1 MDPLLVALRTL
12 RRRLLVTRW
21 TRSTVYALIG
31 ACTGSLAWLILT
43 RMFPALGGVELVA
56 ASLAAA
62 AIAGAT
68 AWAIWKR
75 PSLVQTALEADRR
88 LGLNERLTSSLEL
101 ADSDAPMVRELHADA
116 RTQLARLDV
125 RREFPFATPRAIRW
139 LAIPLVL
146 FCLGYV
152 LLPEFDLFNFR
163 ERQAE
168 AKARED
174 AVRVEAERLLAAVQP
189 LRELPEQ
196 VAGEF
201 EGIAEGVERIAEGLE
216 AGQITEKQA
225 VARLTNLAK
234 LLEEEHQKLATETP
248 IPRLNGDTSKLTM
261 AKEVANNIQN
271 GDFGKAGEKL
281 QDLMQKLQAGELS
294 EQAQDQLESD
304 LNELA
309 KILGGEDSA
318 LGEALADI
326 AAGLKMQD
334 KAALQAALEKLDL
347 TLDDLKSLME
357 QMAKLQ
363 QCQIKFGE
371 CENKLYCSACQGI
384 CKGGNC
390 PGNKFAVGP
399 YGLRGPGRGR
409 GNQIGE
415 LPDVEASFDPKMLS
429 GDMTKGK
436 ILASIMQRAAPTD
449 DAESTI
455 EYSEQA
461 LVQVKQ
467 QAEEALTREE
477 IPPGSREFVR
487 QYFGSLEPESETEQ
501 RTNPA
506 PGP

>member
-1 MDPLLVALRTL
+1 MDPLVTALHTI
-12 RRRLLVTRW
+12 RRRLLITRW
-21 TRSTVYALIG
+21 TRFTVNALI
-31 ACTGSLAWLILT
+31 AASIASLVWLLLT
-43 RMFPALGGVELVA
+43 RLFPALGGSELVA
-56 ASLAAA
+56 ATFAVAAVV
-62 AIAGAT
+62 GAT
-68 AWAIWKR
+68 IWTAWKR
-75 PSLVQTALEADRR
+75 PSLLNTALEADRR
-88 LGLNERLTSSLEL
+88 LGLKERITSSLEL

-146 FCLGYV
+146 FLLGYV

-168 AKARED
+168 AKARD
-174 AVRVEAERLLAAVQP
+174 TAVRVEAERLLAAVQP
-189 LRELPEQ
+189 LRELPAP
-196 VAGEF
+196 VDGKF

-216 AGQITEKQA
+216 AGQVTEKQA
-225 VARLTNLAK
+225 VARLANLAK
-234 LLEEEHQKLATETP
+234 LLEQEREKLAAETP
-248 IPRLNGDTSKLTM
+248 IPKLNGDTAKLSM
-261 AKEVANNIQN
+261 AKDVANNIQN

-281 QDLMQKLQAGELS
+281 QELMQKLKAGELS
-294 EQAQDQLESD
+294 QESQDQLESD

-309 KILGGEDSA
+309 KMLGGKDSM

-326 AAGLKMQD
+326 AAGLKMDD

-347 TLDDLKSLME
+347 SLDDLKSLMA
-357 QMAKLQ
+357 QMEKLRLAQ
-363 QCQIKFGE
+363 LKCSE
-371 CENKLYCSACQGI
+371 CEKKLYCAECQGI
-384 CKGGNC
+384 CKGTCSGS
-390 PGNKFAVGP
+390 KFAVGP

-415 LPDVEASFDPKMLS
+415 LPDVNASYDPKMLP

-436 ILASIMQRAAPTD
+436 ILASIMQRAAPSEGAD
-449 DAESTI
+449 STV

-487 QYFGSLEPESETEQ
+487 QYFGSLEPESATEQ
-501 RTNPA
+501 RTDPA
-506 PGP
+506 SGE

>member
-1 MDPLLVALRTL
+1 MDPLVAALHTL
-12 RRRLLVTRW
+12 RRRLLITRW
-21 TRSTVYALIG
+21 TRFSVYALI
-31 ACTGSLAWLILT
+31 AATTVSLVWLVLT
-43 RMFPALGGVELVA
+43 RLFPALGGVEAVA
-56 ASLAAA
+56 MAL
-62 AIAGAT
+62 AGAALLGAT
-68 AWAIWKR
+68 MWAIWKR

-116 RTQLARLDV
+116 RAQLARLDV
-125 RREFPFATPRAIRW
+125 RREFPFATPQAIRW
-139 LAIPLVL
+139 LAIPVVL
-146 FCLGYV
+146 FCLAYL

-168 AKARED
+168 AKARQD

-189 LRELPEQ
+189 LRELPEEI
-196 VAGEF
+196 AGNF
-201 EGIAEGVERIAEGLE
+201 EGVAEGVERIAEGLE
-216 AGQITEKQA
+216 AGAISEKQA

-234 LLEEEHQKLATETP
+234 VLEEEWQKLATETP
-248 IPRLNGDTSKLTM
+248 APRLNGDTSKLTM

-309 KILGGEDSA
+309 KMLGGEDSA

-334 KAALQAALEKLDL
+334 TAALQAALDKLDL

-363 QCQIKFGE
+363 QCQMKFAE
-371 CENKLYCSACQGI
+371 CENKLFCSECMGI
-384 CKGGNC
+384 CKGGTC
-390 PGNKFAVGP
+390 KGNKFAVGP

-415 LPDVEASFDPKMLS
+415 LPDVEASFDPKMLP

-449 DAESTI
+449 GAESTI

-487 QYFGSLEPESETEQ
+487 QYFGSLEPESPTEQ
-501 RTNPA
+501 SAVPA
-506 PGP
+506 VGE

>member
-1 MDPLLVALRTL
+1 MDPLENALHTL

-21 TRSTVYALIG
+21 TRVTVHALI
-31 ACTGSLAWLILT
+31 ATSVIALVWLVLT
-43 RMFPALGGVELVA
+43 RLFPALGGVERVA
-56 ASLAAA
+56 AVLTGVAV
-62 AIAGAT
+62 AGAT
-68 AWAIWKR
+68 GWAFWKR
-75 PSLVQTALEADRR
+75 PSLVQTALEADQR

-116 RTQLARLDV
+116 RAQLARLDV

-189 LRELPEQ
+189 LRELPEA
-196 VAGEF
+196 VDGEF
-201 EGIAEGVERIAEGLE
+201 EGIAENVERIAEGLE
-216 AGQITEKQA
+216 AGEISEKQA
-225 VARLTNLAK
+225 VARLSNLAK
-234 LLEEEHQKLATETP
+234 LLEEQREKLAAESPT
-248 IPRLNGDTSKLTM
+248 PRLNGDTSKLTM
-261 AKEVANNIQN
+261 AKEVANNIEK

-281 QDLMQKLQAGELS
+281 QDLMQKLEAGELS

-304 LNELA
+304 LDELA
-309 KILGGEDSA
+309 KMLGGQDSA

-326 AAGLKMQD
+326 AAGLKLQD

-347 TLDDLKSLME
+347 TLEDLKSLME
-357 QMAKLQ
+357 QMEKLQ
-363 QCQIKFGE
+363 QCQMKFAE
-371 CENKLYCSACQGI
+371 CENTLYCSECQGI
-384 CKGGNC
+384 CKGGTC
-390 PGNKFAVGP
+390 PGNKFAAGP

-415 LPDVEASFDPKMLS
+415 LPDVEASFDPKMLP

-449 DAESTI
+449 DADSTI

-461 LVQVKQ
+461 FVQVKQ

-487 QYFGSLEPESETEQ
+487 QYFGSLEPESTSEQ
-501 RTNPA
+501 SAPPA
-506 PGP
+506 AGQ